1 MPDPSLAAANA
12 AASPI
17 VDSFL
22 ELIDQGIDLVG
33 EDAVAAM
40 IAERIDIPFLTE
52 SMEVAALKF
61 IVKQIHS
68 RIHKAPVTPTT

>member
-1 MPDPSLAAANA
+1 VPESSLAANA

-61 IVKQIHS
+61 IVKQIHA
-68 RIHKAPVTPTT
+68 RIHKSPVTPTT